1 MSDPS
6 AAADTN
12 TLATVPHRSSP
23 LTVLPE
29 WIDFNGHLNL
39 AYYHVLFDR
48 GADEHFPTLGLGA
61 DYAKTRRL
69 TTYAAENHVCYV
81 REVHEGDSVFVTGR
95 IVDYDEK
102 RLHVWQELYHV
113 DGWLSA
119 TLEGLVLS
127 IDMAGPK
134 VTPWPADIY
143 ALIEAAA
150 KQDMALTMPERLGRR
165 IGIGRKG
172 VMR

>member
-1 MSDPS
+1 MGETRTAKIETGE
-6 AAADTN
+6 AAHA
-12 TLATVPHRSSP
+12 PHRSSP
-23 LTVLPE
+23 LIVLPE

-61 DYAKTRRL
+61 EYARARGM

-81 REVHEGDSVFVTGR
+81 REVHEGDTVFVTGR

-102 RLHVWQELYHV
+102 RLHVWQELYHA

-127 IDMAGPK
+127 IDMSGPK
-134 VTPWPADIY
+134 VAPWPVDIL
-143 ALIEAAA
+143 ARIEPLA
-150 KQDMALTMPERLGRR
+150 KRDMALARPDRLGRR
-165 IGIGRKG
+165 IAIGRKG
-172 VMR
+172 